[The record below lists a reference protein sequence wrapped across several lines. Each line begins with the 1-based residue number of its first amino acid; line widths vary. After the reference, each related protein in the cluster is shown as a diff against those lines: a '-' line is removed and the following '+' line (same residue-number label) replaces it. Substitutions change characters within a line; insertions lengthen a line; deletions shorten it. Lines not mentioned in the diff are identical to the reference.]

1 VYKRREYCYNS
12 SIEETHVIDRYEA
25 AEIARIWSE
34 ENKYRKWLD
43 VEMAVCE
50 TWAEM
55 GQVPAASLKNIR
67 ENIAFDR
74 GRIGQ
79 IEKKV
84 KHDVIAFLTSLEES
98 IGRDSAYIH
107 KGITSYDV
115 VDTALSLLIQE
126 SLALVLSKSGELAKT
141 ILEMAFAYKDLP
153 AIGRTHG
160 IHAEP
165 IVFGCKFL
173 LWHEEMERDRRR
185 LLRAKEVTAVG
196 KISGSVGTY
205 IHFPASGEEKA
216 LQRLGLRACRVSS
229 QIIQRDRH
237 AEVILALALLGTTLE
252 KIAVEIR
259 HLQKTEALEVE
270 EPFSRGQKGSSSMP
284 HKRNPVR
291 CERISG
297 LARILRGH
305 AAVALE
311 NNILWHER
319 DISHSSAERIIFPD
333 SFHLAVFMLDD
344 MNDIL
349 KNLAVYPENIRRN
362 LELTHEV
369 YFSQKVLT
377 LLLDKGLARQQA
389 YELVQNMALRSWQEK
404 RSFRELVL
412 ADPAILAVCAAAELE
427 KAFSLE
433 EMLAGTRD
441 IFKRFTREA

>member
-1 VYKRREYCYNS
+1 MIN
-12 SIEETHVIDRYEA
+12 RYEA
-25 AEIARIWSE
+25 AEVSRIWSE

-43 VEMAVCE
+43 VELAITE

-55 GQVPAASLKNIR
+55 GEVPAASLKNIR
-67 ENIAFDR
+67 KNAAVDPA
-74 GRIGQ
+74 RIRA

-84 KHDVIAFLTSLEES
+84 KHDVIAFLTSLEEA
-98 IGRDSAYIH
+98 IGSDSAYVH

-115 VDTALSLLIQE
+115 VDTALSLLIRE
-126 SLALVLSKSGELAKT
+126 SLDLVLGRSEKLKKVLLG
-141 ILEMAFAYKDLP
+141 MAFAFRDLP

-165 IVFGCKFL
+165 VAFGCKFL
-173 LWHEEMERDRRR
+173 IWHEEMERNRQR
-185 LLRAKEVTAVG
+185 LLKAREVAAVG

-205 IHFPASGEEKA
+205 IHFPASGEKRA
-216 LQRLGLRACRVSS
+216 LRKLGLQACRVSS

-237 AEVILALALLGTTLE
+237 AEVIWALALLGTTLE

-259 HLQKTEALEVE
+259 HLQKTEVLEVE

-305 AAVALE
+305 ASVALE

-333 SFHLAVFMLDD
+333 SFHLSVFMLDD
-344 MNDIL
+344 MIDIL
-349 KNLAVYPENIRRN
+349 ENLAVYPENIRRN
-362 LELTHEV
+362 LHLTHEV

-377 LLLDKGLARQQA
+377 LLVDKGIARQQA
-389 YELVQNMALRSWQEK
+389 YERVQDLALRSWRDK
-404 RSFRELVL
+404 RSFRELVQG
-412 ADPAILAVCAAAELE
+412 DPAIRAACTPAELE
-427 KAFSLE
+427 KAFSIKELLSGSRE
-433 EMLAGTRD
+433 
-441 IFKRFTREA
+441 IFKRFAKGR

>member
-1 VYKRREYCYNS
+1 M
-12 SIEETHVIDRYEA
+12 IDRYEA
-25 AEIARIWSE
+25 AEISRIWSE
-34 ENKYRKWLD
+34 KNKYRKWLD
-43 VEMAVCE
+43 VELAITE

-55 GQVPAASLKNIR
+55 GEVPAASLENIR
-67 ENIAFDR
+67 KNAAVDPL
-74 GRIGQ
+74 RIRD

-84 KHDVIAFLTSLEES
+84 KHDVIAFLTSLEEA
-98 IGRDSAYIH
+98 IGPDSAYVH

-126 SLALVLSKSGELAKT
+126 SLDIAVAKSGELAK
-141 ILEMAFAYKDLP
+141 ILLEKAFAYKDLP

-165 IVFGCKFL
+165 IAFGCKFL
-173 LWHEEMERDRRR
+173 IWHEEMERDHQR
-185 LLRAKEVTAVG
+185 LLRAKEITAVG

-216 LQRLGLRACRVSS
+216 LHKLGLRACRVSS

-237 AEVILALALLGTTLE
+237 AEVIWALALLGTSLE

-259 HLQKTEALEVE
+259 HLQKTETLEVE

-319 DISHSSAERIIFPD
+319 DISHSSAERVIFPD
-333 SFHLAVFMLDD
+333 AFHLAVFMLDD
-344 MNDIL
+344 MTDIL
-349 KNLAVYPENIRRN
+349 KNLVVYPENIRRN
-362 LELTHEV
+362 LDLTHEI

-377 LLLDKGLARQQA
+377 LLVDKGVARQRA
-389 YELVQNMALRSWQEK
+389 YELVQDQAMKSWQEK
-404 RSFRELVL
+404 RSFRELVM
-412 ADPAILAVCAAAELE
+412 AAAGIRAVCSPQELE
-427 KAFSLE
+427 KVFSLDGL
-433 EMLAGTRD
+433 LAGIAG
-441 IFKRFTREA
+441 IFERFAREK

>member
-1 VYKRREYCYNS
+1 M
-12 SIEETHVIDRYEA
+12 IDRYEA

-43 VEMAVCE
+43 VELAITE

-67 ENIAFDR
+67 RKAAFDC
-74 GRIGQ
+74 GRIAE

-84 KHDVIAFLTSLEES
+84 KHDVIAFLTSVEES
-98 IGRDSAYIH
+98 IGSDSAYVH

-126 SLALVLSKSGELAKT
+126 SLAVVLAKCAALKKVL
-141 ILEMAFAYKDLP
+141 LEKAFAYRDLP

-173 LWHEEMERDRRR
+173 IWHEELERGRQR
-185 LLRAKEVTAVG
+185 LLRAKEATAVG

-205 IHFPASGEEKA
+205 IHFPAVAEEKA
-216 LQRLGLRACRVSS
+216 LRRLGLKPCRVSS

-237 AEVILALALLGTTLE
+237 AEVIWALALLGTTLE

-259 HLQKTEALEVE
+259 HLQRTEVLEVE
-270 EPFSRGQKGSSSMP
+270 EPFTRGQKGSSSMP

-291 CERISG
+291 CERVSG

-305 AAVALE
+305 AGVALE

-319 DISHSSAERIIFPD
+319 DISHSSAERVIFPD
-333 SFHLAVFMLDD
+333 SFHLAAFMLDD
-344 MNDIL
+344 MTDIL

-369 YFSQKVLT
+369 YFSQRVLT
-377 LLLDKGLARQQA
+377 LLVDKGMARQRA
-389 YELVQNMALRSWQEK
+389 YELVQGQAMRSWQEK

-412 ADPAILAVCAAAELE
+412 GDPAITAACTPAELR

-433 EMLAGTRD
+433 ALLAGTKG
-441 IFKRFTREA
+441 IFKRFAGNK

>member
-1 VYKRREYCYNS
+1 M
-12 SIEETHVIDRYEA
+12 IDRYEA
-25 AEIARIWSE
+25 AEITRIWSE
-34 ENKYRKWLD
+34 KNKYRKWLD
-43 VEMAVCE
+43 VELAITE

-55 GQVPAASLKNIR
+55 GEVPAASLENIR
-67 ENIAFDR
+67 KNAAVDPA
-74 GRIGQ
+74 RIRE

-84 KHDVIAFLTSLEES
+84 KHDVIAFLTSLEEA
-98 IGRDSAYIH
+98 IGPDSAYVH

-115 VDTALSLLIQE
+115 VDTALSLLIRE
-126 SLALVLSKSGELAKT
+126 SLDVVTAKCGELAA
-141 ILEMAFAYKDLP
+141 ILLEKAFAYKDLP

-165 IVFGCKFL
+165 ITFGCKFL
-173 LWHEEMERDRRR
+173 IWHEEMERDRQR
-185 LLRAKEVTAVG
+185 LLRAREIAAVG

-205 IHFPASGEEKA
+205 IHFPAAGEEKA

-237 AEVILALALLGTTLE
+237 ADVIWALALLGTGLE

-259 HLQKTEALEVE
+259 HLQKTETLEVE

-319 DISHSSAERIIFPD
+319 DISHSSAERVIFPD

-344 MNDIL
+344 MIDIL

-377 LLLDKGLARQQA
+377 LLVDRGVARQKA
-389 YELVQNMALRSWQEK
+389 YEMVQEQAMRSWQEK
-404 RSFRELVL
+404 RSFRELVM
-412 ADPAILAVCAAAELE
+412 ADPAMRAVCSTAELE
-427 KAFSLE
+427 KVFSLE
-433 EMLAGTRD
+433 DLLAGIGG
-441 IFKRFTREA
+441 IFERFAGEK

>member
-1 VYKRREYCYNS
+1 M
-12 SIEETHVIDRYEA
+12 IDRYEV
-25 AEIARIWSE
+25 AEISRIWSE
-34 ENKYRKWLD
+34 KNKYRKWLD
-43 VEMAVCE
+43 VELAITE

-55 GQVPAASLKNIR
+55 GEVPAASLENIR
-67 ENIAFDR
+67 KNAAVDPA
-74 GRIGQ
+74 RIRE

-84 KHDVIAFLTSLEES
+84 KHDVIAFLTSLEEA
-98 IGRDSAYIH
+98 IGPDSAYVH

-115 VDTALSLLIQE
+115 VDTALSLLIRE
-126 SLALVLSKSGELAKT
+126 SLDVVIAKCGELAT
-141 ILEMAFAYKDLP
+141 ILLEKAFAYKDLP

-165 IVFGCKFL
+165 ITFGCKFL
-173 LWHEEMERDRRR
+173 IWHEEMERDRQR
-185 LLRAKEVTAVG
+185 LLRAREIAAVG

-205 IHFPASGEEKA
+205 IHFPAAGEEKA

-237 AEVILALALLGTTLE
+237 ADVIWALALLGTGLE

-259 HLQKTEALEVE
+259 HLQKTETLEVE
-270 EPFSRGQKGSSSMP
+270 EPFSCGQKGSSSMP

-319 DISHSSAERIIFPD
+319 DISHSSAERVIFPD

-344 MNDIL
+344 MIDIL

-369 YFSQKVLT
+369 FFSQKVLT
-377 LLLDKGLARQQA
+377 LLVDRGVARQKA
-389 YELVQNMALRSWQEK
+389 YEMVQEQAMRSWQEK
-404 RSFRELVL
+404 RSFRELVM
-412 ADPAILAVCAAAELE
+412 ADPAMRAVCPTADLE
-427 KAFSLE
+427 KVFSLE
-433 EMLAGTRD
+433 DLLAGIGG
-441 IFKRFTREA
+441 IFERFAGEK

>member
-1 VYKRREYCYNS
+1 
-12 SIEETHVIDRYEA
+12 VIDRYEA

-34 ENKYRKWLD
+34 KNKYRKWLD
-43 VEMAVCE
+43 VELAITE

-55 GQVPAASLKNIR
+55 GEVPAASLKNIR
-67 ENIAFDR
+67 ENAAVDPA
-74 GRIGQ
+74 RIRA

-98 IGRDSAYIH
+98 IGPDSAYVH

-126 SLALVLSKSGELAKT
+126 SLAVVLAKSGELAK
-141 ILEMAFAYKDLP
+141 ILMEKAFAYKDLP

-160 IHAEP
+160 VHAEP
-165 IVFGCKFL
+165 IAFGCKFL
-173 LWHEEMERDRRR
+173 IWHEEMERNRQR
-185 LLRAKEVTAVG
+185 LLRAKEITAVG

-205 IHFPASGEEKA
+205 IHFPASGEGKA
-216 LQRLGLRACRVSS
+216 LGKLGLRACRISS

-237 AEVILALALLGTTLE
+237 AEVIWALALLGTGLE

-259 HLQKTEALEVE
+259 HLQKTETLEVE

-297 LARILRGH
+297 LARVLRGH

-344 MNDIL
+344 MIDIL

-362 LELTHEV
+362 LELTHGV

-377 LLLDKGLARQQA
+377 LLVNKGMARQRA
-389 YELVQNMALRSWQEK
+389 YELVQDQALKSWQEK
-404 RSFRELVL
+404 RSFRELVM
-412 ADPAILAVCAAAELE
+412 ADPGIGAVCSAAELE
-427 KAFSLE
+427 KAFSIMELLSGIGE
-433 EMLAGTRD
+433 
-441 IFKRFTREA
+441 IFERFAKEK

>member
-1 VYKRREYCYNS
+1 
-12 SIEETHVIDRYEA
+12 VIDRYEA
-25 AEIARIWSE
+25 ADIALIWSE

-43 VEMAVCE
+43 VELAVTE

-67 ENIAFDR
+67 KRAAFDCA
-74 GRIGQ
+74 RIRE
-79 IEKKV
+79 IERKV
-84 KHDVIAFLTSLEES
+84 KHDVIAFLTSVEES
-98 IGRDSAYIH
+98 IGPDSAYVH

-126 SLALVLSKSGELAKT
+126 SLAVVLVRSEALKKVLLDK
-141 ILEMAFAYKDLP
+141 AFAYKDLP

-160 IHAEP
+160 VHAEP
-165 IVFGCKFL
+165 IAFGCKFL
-173 LWHEEMERDRRR
+173 IWHEEMERNRQR
-185 LLRAKEVTAVG
+185 LLKAKEATAVG

-205 IHFPASGEEKA
+205 IHFPAAGEAKA
-216 LQRLGLRACRVSS
+216 LRRLGLKACRVSS
-229 QIIQRDRH
+229 QVIQRDRH
-237 AEVILALALLGTTLE
+237 AEVICALALLGTTLE

-291 CERISG
+291 CERVSG

-305 AAVALE
+305 VSVALE

-319 DISHSSAERIIFPD
+319 DISHSSAERVIFPD

-344 MNDIL
+344 MIEIL
-349 KNLAVYPENIRRN
+349 RNLAVYPDNIRRN
-362 LELTHEV
+362 LELTQGV

-377 LLLDKGLARQQA
+377 LLVEKGMARQRA
-389 YELVQNMALRSWQEK
+389 YELVQEQAMRSWKEK
-404 RSFRELVL
+404 RGFRELVL
-412 ADPAILAVCAAAELE
+412 SDPAITAACPAGELR
-427 KAFSLE
+427 KVFSLSG
-433 EMLAGTRD
+433 MLSGTRD
-441 IFKRFTREA
+441 IFRRFARNK

>member
-1 VYKRREYCYNS
+1 
-12 SIEETHVIDRYEA
+12 VIDRYEA
-25 AEIARIWSE
+25 ADIARIWSE

-43 VEMAVCE
+43 VELAVSE

-67 ENIAFDR
+67 KSAAFDCT
-74 GRIGQ
+74 RIRE
-79 IEKKV
+79 IERKV
-84 KHDVIAFLTSLEES
+84 KHDVIAFLTSVEES
-98 IGRDSAYIH
+98 IGPDSAYVH

-126 SLALVLSKSGELAKT
+126 SLAVVLARSEALKKVLLDK
-141 ILEMAFAYKDLP
+141 AFAYKDLP

-160 IHAEP
+160 VHAEP
-165 IVFGCKFL
+165 VAFGCKFL
-173 LWHEEMERDRRR
+173 IWHEEMERNRRR
-185 LLRAKEVTAVG
+185 LLQAKEATAVG

-205 IHFPASGEEKA
+205 IHFPAAGEARA
-216 LQRLGLRACRVSS
+216 LRRLGLKASRVSS
-229 QIIQRDRH
+229 QVIQRDRH
-237 AEVILALALLGTTLE
+237 AEVICALALLGTTLE

-259 HLQKTEALEVE
+259 HLQKTETLEVE

-305 AAVALE
+305 VSVALE

-344 MNDIL
+344 MIDVL
-349 KNLAVYPENIRRN
+349 KNLAVYPDNIRRN
-362 LELTHEV
+362 LELTQGV
-369 YFSQKVLT
+369 FFSQKVLT
-377 LLLDKGLARQQA
+377 LLVEKGMARQRA
-389 YELVQNMALRSWQEK
+389 YDLVQEQAMRSWREK
-404 RSFRELVL
+404 RSFRDLVL
-412 ADPAILAVCAAAELE
+412 SDPAITAACPAAELRR
-427 KAFSLE
+427 AFSMTG
-433 EMLAGTRD
+433 MLSGTRD
-441 IFKRFTREA
+441 IFRRFARKK

>member
-1 VYKRREYCYNS
+1 M
-12 SIEETHVIDRYEA
+12 IDRYEV
-25 AEIARIWSE
+25 AEIAGIWSE
-34 ENKYRKWLD
+34 ENKYRKWLE
-43 VEMAVCE
+43 VELAITE

-55 GQVPAASLKNIR
+55 GEVPAASLKNIKK
-67 ENIAFDR
+67 NAAVDPA
-74 GRIGQ
+74 RILE

-98 IGRDSAYIH
+98 IGKDSAYVH

-126 SLALVLSKSGELAKT
+126 SLAIVLARIAALEK
-141 ILEMAFAYKDLP
+141 ILLEKAFAYKDLP

-165 IVFGCKFL
+165 IAFGCKFL
-173 LWHEEMERDRRR
+173 IWHDEMSRNRQR
-185 LLRAKEVTAVG
+185 LLRAGEITAVG

-205 IHFPASGEEKA
+205 IHFPPAGEEKA
-216 LQRLGLRACRVSS
+216 LQKLGLKACRVSS

-237 AEVILALALLGTTLE
+237 AEVIWALALLGTSLE

-259 HLQKTEALEVE
+259 HLQKTEVLEVE

-297 LARILRGH
+297 LARILRGNLG
-305 AAVALE
+305 VALE

-319 DISHSSAERIIFPD
+319 DISHSSAERVIFPD

-344 MNDIL
+344 LSDIL
-349 KNLAVYPENIRRN
+349 NNLAVYPENIRKN

-377 LLLDKGLARQQA
+377 LLVNKGLARQQA
-389 YELVQNMALRSWQEK
+389 YDLVQNLAMQSWQEK
-404 RSFRELVL
+404 RSFRDLVL
-412 ADPAILAVCAAAELE
+412 ADAAIGAVCSPAELE
-427 KAFSLE
+427 RVFSINELLSGIGE
-433 EMLAGTRD
+433 
-441 IFKRFTREA
+441 IFARFGKDK

>member
-1 VYKRREYCYNS
+1 M
-12 SIEETHVIDRYEA
+12 IDRYEA
-25 AEIARIWSE
+25 VEIARIWSE

-43 VEMAVCE
+43 VELAITE

-55 GQVPAASLKNIR
+55 GEVPDASLKNIR
-67 ENIAFDR
+67 EKAAVVPA
-74 GRIGQ
+74 RIHE

-98 IGRDSAYIH
+98 IGQDSAYVH

-126 SLALVLSKSGELAKT
+126 SLAIVLEKITALEK
-141 ILEMAFAYKDLP
+141 ILLEKAFAYKDLP

-165 IVFGCKFL
+165 IAFGCKFL
-173 LWHEEMERDRRR
+173 IWHDELGRDRQR
-185 LLRAKEVTAVG
+185 LLRAREITAVG

-216 LQRLGLRACRVSS
+216 LQKLGLRACRVSS
-229 QIIQRDRH
+229 QVIQRDRH
-237 AEVILALALLGTTLE
+237 AEVIWALALLGTSLE

-259 HLQKTEALEVE
+259 HLQKTEVLEVE

-305 AAVALE
+305 LAVALE

-344 MNDIL
+344 MIDIL

-362 LELTHEV
+362 LDLTHEV

-377 LLLDKGLARQQA
+377 LLVDKGMARQRA
-389 YELVQNMALRSWQEK
+389 YDLVQDQALKSWQEK
-404 RSFRELVL
+404 RSFRELVI
-412 ADPAILAVCAAAELE
+412 ADPAIRAVCSAAELE
-427 KAFSLE
+427 KVFSNE
-433 EMLAGTRD
+433 ELLSGIEGIFARFAGE
-441 IFKRFTREA
+441 K

>member
-1 VYKRREYCYNS
+1 M
-12 SIEETHVIDRYEA
+12 IDRYEA

-34 ENKYRKWLD
+34 KNKYRKWLD
-43 VEMAVCE
+43 VELAITE

-55 GQVPAASLKNIR
+55 GEVPAASLKNIR
-67 ENIAFDR
+67 ENAAVDPA
-74 GRIGQ
+74 RIRT
-79 IEKKV
+79 IEKRV
-84 KHDVIAFLTSLEES
+84 KHDVIAFLTSLEEA
-98 IGRDSAYIH
+98 IGRDSAYVH

-126 SLALVLSKSGELAKT
+126 SLAVVLARTAELKKVL
-141 ILEMAFAYKDLP
+141 LEKAFAYKDLP

-165 IVFGCKFL
+165 IAFGCKFL
-173 LWHEEMERDRRR
+173 IWYEEMERNRQR
-185 LLRAKEVTAVG
+185 LLRAKETTAVG

-205 IHFPASGEEKA
+205 IHFPASGEESA
-216 LQRLGLRACRVSS
+216 LRKLGLKACRVSS

-237 AEVILALALLGTTLE
+237 AEVIWALALAGTGLE

-259 HLQKTEALEVE
+259 HLQKTEVLEVE

-297 LARILRGH
+297 LARVLRGH
-305 AAVALE
+305 AAVAME

-344 MNDIL
+344 MIDIL
-349 KNLAVYPENIRRN
+349 KNLAVYPDNIRRN
-362 LELTHEV
+362 LDLTHEV

-377 LLLDKGLARQQA
+377 LLVDKGMARQQA
-389 YELVQNMALRSWQEK
+389 YELVQEQALKSWREK
-404 RSFRELVL
+404 RSFRELVM
-412 ADPAILAVCAAAELE
+412 ADPAIGAVCSPAEL
-427 KAFSLE
+427 AGVFSLQELLSGTAGIFARFAGE
-433 EMLAGTRD
+433 E
-441 IFKRFTREA
+441 

>member
-1 VYKRREYCYNS
+1 M
-12 SIEETHVIDRYEA
+12 IDRYEA
-25 AEIARIWSE
+25 AEITRIWSE
-34 ENKYRKWLD
+34 KNKYRKWLD
-43 VEMAVCE
+43 VELAITE

-55 GQVPAASLKNIR
+55 GEVPAASMKNIR
-67 ENIAFDR
+67 EKASVDPA
-74 GRIGQ
+74 RIQ
-79 IEKKV
+79 VIEKKV
-84 KHDVIAFLTSLEES
+84 KHDVIAFLTSLEEA
-98 IGRDSAYIH
+98 IGRDSAYVH

-126 SLALVLSKSGELAKT
+126 SLAVVLAKSGELAKVL
-141 ILEMAFAYKDLP
+141 LEKAFAYKDLP

-160 IHAEP
+160 VHAEP
-165 IVFGCKFL
+165 IAFGCKFL
-173 LWHEEMERDRRR
+173 IWYEEMERNRQR
-185 LLRAKEVTAVG
+185 LLRAKEITAVG

-205 IHFPASGEEKA
+205 IHFPASGEESA
-216 LQRLGLRACRVSS
+216 LQKLGLRACRVSS

-237 AEVILALALLGTTLE
+237 AEVIWTLALLGTSLE

-259 HLQKTEALEVE
+259 HLQKTEVLEVE

-297 LARILRGH
+297 LARVLRGH

-344 MNDIL
+344 MIDIL
-349 KNLAVYPENIRRN
+349 KNLSVYPENIRRN
-362 LELTHEV
+362 LDLTHEV

-377 LLLDKGLARQQA
+377 LLVDKGLARQQA
-389 YELVQNMALRSWQEK
+389 YDLVQEQALKSWREK

-412 ADPAILAVCAAAELE
+412 ADPAIRAVCSVPELE
-427 KAFSLE
+427 KVFSLE
-433 EMLAGTRD
+433 ELLSGTAG
-441 IFKRFTREA
+441 IFERFAREK

>member
-1 VYKRREYCYNS
+1 M
-12 SIEETHVIDRYEA
+12 IDRYEA
-25 AEIARIWSE
+25 AEISAIWSE
-34 ENKYRKWLD
+34 ENKFRKWLE
-43 VEMAVCE
+43 VELAITE
-50 TWAEM
+50 TWADM
-55 GQVPAASLKNIR
+55 GEVPAASLKNIR
-67 ENIAFDR
+67 ENAAVVPA
-74 GRIGQ
+74 RIHE

-84 KHDVIAFLTSLEES
+84 KHDVIAFLTSLEDS
-98 IGRDSAYIH
+98 IGKDSAYVH

-126 SLALVLSKSGELAKT
+126 SLAIVMEKAAALQK
-141 ILEMAFAYKDLP
+141 ILLEKAMLYKDLP
-153 AIGRTHG
+153 SIGRTHG

-165 IVFGCKFL
+165 ITFGCKFL
-173 LWHEEMERDRRR
+173 IWHDEMERHCQR
-185 LLRAKEVTAVG
+185 LLRAKEITAVG

-205 IHFPASGEEKA
+205 IHFPASGEERA
-216 LQRLGLRACRVSS
+216 LHKLGLKACRVSS

-237 AEVILALALLGTTLE
+237 AEVIWALALLGTGLE

-259 HLQKTEALEVE
+259 HLQKTEVLEVE

-305 AAVALE
+305 TAVALE

-319 DISHSSAERIIFPD
+319 DISHSSAERVIFPD
-333 SFHLAVFMLDD
+333 SFHLAAFMLDD
-344 MNDIL
+344 MIDIV
-349 KNLAVYPENIRRN
+349 KHLAVYPENMRRN

-377 LLLDKGLARQQA
+377 LLLNKGLARQRA
-389 YELVQNMALRSWQEK
+389 YELVQEQALKSWQEK

-427 KAFSLE
+427 KVFSLE
-433 EMLAGTRD
+433 DLLSGVGD
-441 IFKRFTREA
+441 IFARFAEKK

>member
-1 VYKRREYCYNS
+1 
-12 SIEETHVIDRYEA
+12 VIDRYEA
-25 AEIARIWSE
+25 AEITRIWSE
-34 ENKYRKWLD
+34 KNKYRKWLD
-43 VEMAVCE
+43 VELAITE

-55 GQVPAASLKNIR
+55 GEVPAASMKNIR
-67 ENIAFDR
+67 EKASVDPA
-74 GRIGQ
+74 RIQ
-79 IEKKV
+79 VIEKKV
-84 KHDVIAFLTSLEES
+84 KHDVIAFLTSLEEA
-98 IGRDSAYIH
+98 IGRDSAYVH

-126 SLALVLSKSGELAKT
+126 SLAVVLAKSGELAKVL
-141 ILEMAFAYKDLP
+141 LEKAFAYKDLP

-160 IHAEP
+160 VHAEP
-165 IVFGCKFL
+165 IAFGCKFL
-173 LWHEEMERDRRR
+173 IWYEEMERNRQR
-185 LLRAKEVTAVG
+185 LLRAKEITAVG

-205 IHFPASGEEKA
+205 IHFPASGEESA
-216 LQRLGLRACRVSS
+216 LQKLGLRACRVSS

-237 AEVILALALLGTTLE
+237 AEVIWTLALLGTSLE

-259 HLQKTEALEVE
+259 HLQKTEVLEVE

-297 LARILRGH
+297 LARVLRGH

-344 MNDIL
+344 MIDIL
-349 KNLAVYPENIRRN
+349 KNLSVYPENIRRN
-362 LELTHEV
+362 LDLTHEV

-377 LLLDKGLARQQA
+377 LLVDKGLARQQA
-389 YELVQNMALRSWQEK
+389 YDLVQEQALKSWREK

-412 ADPAILAVCAAAELE
+412 ADPAIRAVCSVPELE
-427 KAFSLE
+427 KVFSLE
-433 EMLAGTRD
+433 ELLSGTAG
-441 IFKRFTREA
+441 IFERFAREK

>member
-1 VYKRREYCYNS
+1 MV
-12 SIEETHVIDRYEA
+12 DRYEA
-25 AEIARIWSE
+25 AEIRGIWSE
-34 ENKYRKWLD
+34 KNKFRKWLE
-43 VEMAVCE
+43 VELAITE

-55 GQVPAASLKNIR
+55 GAVPAASLENIR
-67 ENIAFDR
+67 ANAAVDPA
-74 GRIGQ
+74 RIHE

-98 IGRDSAYIH
+98 IGKDSAYVH

-115 VDTALSLLIQE
+115 VDTALSLLVGE
-126 SLALVLSKSGELAKT
+126 SLAVVLEKT
-141 ILEMAFAYKDLP
+141 AVLEKILLEKALAYKDLP

-165 IVFGCKFL
+165 ITFGCKFL
-173 LWHEEMERDRRR
+173 IWHDEMQRNRQR
-185 LLRAKEVTAVG
+185 LLRAKEAVAVG

-205 IHFPASGEEKA
+205 IHFPASGEERA
-216 LQRLGLRACRVSS
+216 LRKLGLKACRVSS

-237 AEVILALALLGTTLE
+237 AEVILALALLGTGLE

-259 HLQKTEALEVE
+259 HLQRTEVLEVE

-291 CERISG
+291 CERVSG

-305 AAVALE
+305 SSVALE

-344 MNDIL
+344 MIDVL
-349 KNLAVYPENIRRN
+349 ANLAVYPENIKRN

-377 LLLDKGLARQQA
+377 LLLDRGLARQHA
-389 YELVQNMALRSWQEK
+389 YELVQEQALKSWQEK

-412 ADPAILAVCAAAELE
+412 ADPAILAVCPAAELE
-427 KAFSLE
+427 KAFSLAE
-433 EMLAGTRD
+433 LLSGTKD
-441 IFKRFTREA
+441 IFARFAGEK

>member
-1 VYKRREYCYNS
+1 
-12 SIEETHVIDRYEA
+12 VIDRYEA
-25 AEIARIWSE
+25 AEITRIWSE
-34 ENKYRKWLD
+34 KNKYRKWLD
-43 VEMAVCE
+43 VELAITE

-55 GQVPAASLKNIR
+55 GEVPAASLKNIR
-67 ENIAFDR
+67 ENAAVDPA
-74 GRIGQ
+74 RIQ
-79 IEKKV
+79 AIEKKV
-84 KHDVIAFLTSLEES
+84 KHDVIAFLTSLEEA
-98 IGRDSAYIH
+98 IGRDSAYVH

-126 SLALVLSKSGELAKT
+126 SLAVVLAKSGELAK
-141 ILEMAFAYKDLP
+141 ILLEKAFAYKDLP

-165 IVFGCKFL
+165 IAFGCKFL
-173 LWHEEMERDRRR
+173 IWYEEMERNRQR
-185 LLRAKEVTAVG
+185 LLRAKEITAVG

-205 IHFPASGEEKA
+205 IHFPACGEEKA
-216 LQRLGLRACRVSS
+216 LQKLGLRACRVSS

-237 AEVILALALLGTTLE
+237 AEVIWALALMGTSLE

-259 HLQKTEALEVE
+259 HLQKTETLEVE

-297 LARILRGH
+297 LARVLRGH

-344 MNDIL
+344 MIDIL
-349 KNLAVYPENIRRN
+349 KNLAVYPENIRKN

-377 LLLDKGLARQQA
+377 LLVNKGMARQRA
-389 YELVQNMALRSWQEK
+389 YDLVQDQALKSWQEK
-404 RSFRELVL
+404 RSFRELVM
-412 ADPAILAVCAAAELE
+412 ADPAIRAVCSAAELE
-427 KAFSLE
+427 KVFSLE
-433 EMLAGTRD
+433 ELLSGIGG
-441 IFKRFTREA
+441 IFERFAKGK

>member
-1 VYKRREYCYNS
+1 M
-12 SIEETHVIDRYEA
+12 IDRYEVV
-25 AEIARIWSE
+25 EIARIWSE
-34 ENKYRKWLD
+34 ENKYRKWLE
-43 VEMAVCE
+43 VELAITE

-55 GQVPAASLKNIR
+55 GEVPAASLKNIK
-67 ENIAFDR
+67 EKAAVVPA
-74 GRIGQ
+74 RIHE

-98 IGRDSAYIH
+98 IGQDSAYVH

-126 SLALVLSKSGELAKT
+126 SLAIVLEKIAALEK
-141 ILEMAFAYKDLP
+141 ILLEKAFAYKDLP

-165 IVFGCKFL
+165 ITFGCKFL
-173 LWHEEMERDRRR
+173 LWHDEMERNRQR
-185 LLRAKEVTAVG
+185 LLRAKEITAVG

-205 IHFPASGEEKA
+205 IHFPASGEGKA
-216 LQRLGLRACRVSS
+216 LRKLGLRACRISS

-237 AEVILALALLGTTLE
+237 AEVIWVLALLGTSLE

-259 HLQKTEALEVE
+259 HLQKTEVLEVE

-297 LARILRGH
+297 LARILRGNL
-305 AAVALE
+305 AVALE

-319 DISHSSAERIIFPD
+319 DISHSSAERVIFPD
-333 SFHLAVFMLDD
+333 SLHLTVFMLAD
-344 MNDIL
+344 MIDIL

-377 LLLDKGLARQQA
+377 LLVNKGLARQQA
-389 YELVQNMALRSWQEK
+389 YDLVQNRALQSWQEK

-412 ADPAILAVCAAAELE
+412 ADRAITAVCSPAELE
-427 KAFSLE
+427 RAFSLHE
-433 EMLAGTRD
+433 LLAGVQE
-441 IFKRFTREA
+441 IFKRFEKEK

>member
-1 VYKRREYCYNS
+1 ML
-12 SIEETHVIDRYEA
+12 DRYEA
-25 AEIARIWSE
+25 AEISGIWNE
-34 ENKYRKWLD
+34 ENKYRTWLN
-43 VEMAVCE
+43 VELAITE

-55 GQVPAASLKNIR
+55 GEVPAASLKNIR
-67 ENIAFDR
+67 ENAAVVTS
-74 GRIGQ
+74 RIHE

-98 IGRDSAYIH
+98 IGKDSAYVH

-126 SLALVLSKSGELAKT
+126 SMAIVIEKTAVLEKVL
-141 ILEMAFAYKDLP
+141 LEKAMAYKDLP

-165 IVFGCKFL
+165 ITFGCKFL
-173 LWHEEMERDRRR
+173 IWHDEMERNRQR
-185 LLRAKEVTAVG
+185 LLRAKEITAVG

-205 IHFPASGEEKA
+205 IHFPASGEERA
-216 LQRLGLRACRVSS
+216 LHKLGLQACRVSS

-237 AEVILALALLGTTLE
+237 AEVIWALALLGSGLE

-259 HLQKTEALEVE
+259 HLQRTEVLEAE

-297 LARILRGH
+297 LARILRAH
-305 AAVALE
+305 SAVALE

-319 DISHSSAERIIFPD
+319 DISHSSAERVIFPD

-344 MNDIL
+344 MIDIL
-349 KNLAVYPENIRRN
+349 GHLAVYPENIRRN

-377 LLLDKGLARQQA
+377 LLLGKGLGRQQA
-389 YELVQNMALRSWQEK
+389 YELVQELALKSWQEK
-404 RSFRELVL
+404 RSFRELIL
-412 ADPAILAVCAAAELE
+412 ADPAIRSACTEQELE

-433 EMLAGTRD
+433 DLLSGVGD
-441 IFKRFTREA
+441 IFARFAKKK

>member
-1 VYKRREYCYNS
+1 
-12 SIEETHVIDRYEA
+12 VIDRYEA

-34 ENKYRKWLD
+34 KNKYRKWLD
-43 VEMAVCE
+43 VELAITE

-55 GQVPAASLKNIR
+55 GEVPAASLKNIR
-67 ENIAFDR
+67 ENAAVDPE
-74 GRIGQ
+74 RIRV

-84 KHDVIAFLTSLEES
+84 KHDVIAFLTSLEEA
-98 IGRDSAYIH
+98 IGRDSAYVH

-115 VDTALSLLIQE
+115 VDTALSLLIGE
-126 SLALVLSKSGELAKT
+126 SLDVVLAKCGELGK
-141 ILEMAFAYKDLP
+141 ILLEKAFAYKDLP

-173 LWHEEMERDRRR
+173 VWHEEAERNRQR
-185 LLRAKEVTAVG
+185 LLQARAITAVG

-205 IHFPASGEEKA
+205 IHFPASGEAKA
-216 LQRLGLRACRVSS
+216 LRRLGLQACRVSS

-237 AEVILALALLGTTLE
+237 AEVIWALALLGTSLE

-305 AAVALE
+305 ASVALE

-319 DISHSSAERIIFPD
+319 DISHSSAERVIFPD

-344 MNDIL
+344 MIDIL

-377 LLLDKGLARQQA
+377 LLVDKGVPRQRA
-389 YELVQNMALRSWQEK
+389 YELVQEQAMKSWQEK

-412 ADPAILAVCAAAELE
+412 ADADIRAVCAPAELE
-427 KAFSLE
+427 KAFSMAAL
-433 EMLAGTRD
+433 LSGTGE
-441 IFKRFTREA
+441 IFARFAKEK

>member
-1 VYKRREYCYNS
+1 M
-12 SIEETHVIDRYEA
+12 IDRYEA
-25 AEIARIWSE
+25 AEITRIWSE
-34 ENKYRKWLD
+34 KNKYRKWLD
-43 VEMAVCE
+43 VELAITE

-55 GQVPAASLKNIR
+55 GEVPAASLKNIR
-67 ENIAFDR
+67 KNAAVDPARIAA
-74 GRIGQ
+74 

-98 IGRDSAYIH
+98 IGPDSAYVH

-126 SLALVLSKSGELAKT
+126 SLAVVLAKGGELAK
-141 ILEMAFAYKDLP
+141 ILLEKAFAYKDLP

-165 IVFGCKFL
+165 IAFGCKFL
-173 LWHEEMERDRRR
+173 IWYEEMERNRQR
-185 LLRAKEVTAVG
+185 LLGAMEITAVG

-216 LQRLGLRACRVSS
+216 LRKLGLRACRVSS

-237 AEVILALALLGTTLE
+237 AEVIWALALLGTSLE

-259 HLQKTEALEVE
+259 HLQKTEVLEVE

-297 LARILRGH
+297 LARVLRGH
-305 AAVALE
+305 AAVGLE

-344 MNDIL
+344 MIDIL

-362 LELTHEV
+362 LDLTHEV

-377 LLLDKGLARQQA
+377 LLVNKGVARQQA
-389 YELVQNMALRSWQEK
+389 YDLVQEQALKSWQEK
-404 RSFRELVL
+404 RSFRELVT
-412 ADPAILAVCAAAELE
+412 ADPGIRAFCSAAELK
-427 KAFSLE
+427 KAFSLKDLLSGIGE
-433 EMLAGTRD
+433 IFARFAGE
-441 IFKRFTREA
+441 K

>member
-1 VYKRREYCYNS
+1 
-12 SIEETHVIDRYEA
+12 VIDRYEA

-34 ENKYRKWLD
+34 ENKFRRWLD
-43 VEMAVCE
+43 VELAITE

-55 GQVPAASLKNIR
+55 GEVPAASLKNIR
-67 ENIAFDR
+67 ENAAVDPA
-74 GRIGQ
+74 RILE

-98 IGRDSAYIH
+98 IGKDSAYVH

-115 VDTALSLLIQE
+115 VDTALSMLIQE
-126 SLALVLSKSGELAKT
+126 SLAIVLEKVTALEK
-141 ILEMAFAYKDLP
+141 ILLEKAFAYKDLP

-165 IVFGCKFL
+165 VAFGCRFL
-173 LWHEEMERDRRR
+173 IWYEEMARNRQR
-185 LLRAKEVTAVG
+185 LLRAREITAVG

-216 LQRLGLRACRVSS
+216 LQKLGLRACRVSS

-237 AEVILALALLGTTLE
+237 AEVLWALAILGSGLE

-259 HLQKTEALEVE
+259 HLQKTEVLEVE
-270 EPFSRGQKGSSSMP
+270 EPFSHGQNGSSSMP

-333 SFHLAVFMLDD
+333 SFHLAAFMLDD
-344 MNDIL
+344 MADIL

-369 YFSQKVLT
+369 CFSQKVLT
-377 LLLDKGLARQQA
+377 LLVDKGLARQQA
-389 YELVQNMALRSWQEK
+389 YELVQKQALRSWQEK
-404 RSFRELVL
+404 RSFRELVM
-412 ADPAILAVCAAAELE
+412 ADPAIRAACSAAELE
-427 KAFSLE
+427 KAFSLAE
-433 EMLAGTRD
+433 LLSGIGEIFGRFAGE
-441 IFKRFTREA
+441 K

>member
-1 VYKRREYCYNS
+1 VHIRR
-12 SIEETHVIDRYEA
+12 
-25 AEIARIWSE
+25 
-34 ENKYRKWLD
+34 
-43 VEMAVCE
+43 
-50 TWAEM
+50 
-55 GQVPAASLKNIR
+55 IR
-67 ENIAFDR
+67 A
-74 GRIGQ
+74 

-98 IGRDSAYIH
+98 IGPDSAYVH

-126 SLALVLSKSGELAKT
+126 SLAVVLAKSGELAK
-141 ILEMAFAYKDLP
+141 ILMEKAFAYKDLP

-160 IHAEP
+160 VHAEP
-165 IVFGCKFL
+165 IAFGCKFL
-173 LWHEEMERDRRR
+173 IWHEEMERNRQR
-185 LLRAKEVTAVG
+185 LLRAKEITAVG

-205 IHFPASGEEKA
+205 IHFPASGEGKA
-216 LQRLGLRACRVSS
+216 LGKLGLRACRISS

-237 AEVILALALLGTTLE
+237 AEVIWALALLGTGLE

-259 HLQKTEALEVE
+259 HLQKTETLEVE

-297 LARILRGH
+297 LARVLRGH

-344 MNDIL
+344 MIDIL

-362 LELTHEV
+362 LELTHGV

-377 LLLDKGLARQQA
+377 LLVNKGMARQRA
-389 YELVQNMALRSWQEK
+389 YELVQDQALKSWQEK
-404 RSFRELVL
+404 RSFRELVM
-412 ADPAILAVCAAAELE
+412 ADPGIGAVCSAAELE
-427 KAFSLE
+427 KAFSIMELLSGIGE
-433 EMLAGTRD
+433 
-441 IFKRFTREA
+441 IFERFAKEK

>member
-1 VYKRREYCYNS
+1 MVE
-12 SIEETHVIDRYEA
+12 RYEA
-25 AEIARIWSE
+25 AEIRGIWSE
-34 ENKYRKWLD
+34 KNKFRKWLD
-43 VEMAVCE
+43 VELAITE

-55 GQVPAASLKNIR
+55 GAVPAASLKNIR
-67 ENIAFDR
+67 ANAAVDAA
-74 GRIGQ
+74 RIHE

-98 IGRDSAYIH
+98 IGQDSAYVH
-107 KGITSYDV
+107 RGITSYDV
-115 VDTALSLLIQE
+115 VDTALSLLIGE
-126 SLALVLSKSGELAKT
+126 SLAVVLEKT
-141 ILEMAFAYKDLP
+141 VALEKILLEKAFAYKDLP

-165 IVFGCKFL
+165 ITFGCKFL
-173 LWHEEMERDRRR
+173 IWHDEMQRNRRR
-185 LLRAKEVTAVG
+185 LLGAKEAMAVG

-205 IHFPASGEEKA
+205 IHFPAAGEERA
-216 LQRLGLRACRVSS
+216 LQKLGLQACRVSS

-237 AEVILALALLGTTLE
+237 AEVILALALLGSSLE

-259 HLQKTEALEVE
+259 HLQRTEVLEAE

-297 LARILRGH
+297 LARVLRGH
-305 AAVALE
+305 SSVALE
-311 NNILWHER
+311 NNVLWHER
-319 DISHSSAERIIFPD
+319 DISHSSAERVIFPD

-344 MNDIL
+344 MIDIL
-349 KNLAVYPENIRRN
+349 ANLAVYPENIRRN

-389 YELVQNMALRSWQEK
+389 YELVQEQAMKSWQEK

-412 ADPAILAVCAAAELE
+412 ADPAILAACPAAELE
-427 KAFSLE
+427 KAFSLAD
-433 EMLAGTRD
+433 MLSGVRD
-441 IFKRFTREA
+441 LFARFDREA